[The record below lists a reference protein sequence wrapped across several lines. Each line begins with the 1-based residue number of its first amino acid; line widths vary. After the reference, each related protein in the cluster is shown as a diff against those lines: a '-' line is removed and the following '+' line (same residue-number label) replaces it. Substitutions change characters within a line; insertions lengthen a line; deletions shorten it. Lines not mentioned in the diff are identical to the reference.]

1 MQTLDNFNFAGKK
14 AFVRV
19 DFNVPL
25 DENLNITDD
34 TRMRAA
40 LPTLKK
46 IIADGGSVII
56 GSHLGRPKKGPED
69 KFSLKHVVAHLSELL
84 GQPVKFVDDSIGE
97 KVKAAVAELKPGEVL
112 VHENLRFYAEE
123 EGKPRGLAEDASDE
137 EKAAAKKAVKA
148 SQKEFTKELASLAD
162 VYVND
167 AFGTAHRAHA
177 STALI
182 ADYFTP
188 ENKMF
193 GYLMEKEVK
202 AVEKVMKDIN
212 RPFTAIM
219 GGSKVSSKIEIIE
232 NLLNKVDNLIITGG
246 MTYTFTKAQ
255 GGKIGNSIC
264 EDDKLDLALDLMKK
278 AKEKGVNLVLAV
290 DAKIADA
297 FSNDA
302 NTKIVPVNQIPDGWE
317 GLDIGPES
325 EKIFADVI
333 KKSKTILWN
342 GPTGVF
348 EFENFTHGSRS
359 VGEAIVEATKNGA
372 FSLVGGG
379 DSVACVNKFGLANGV
394 SYVSTGGGALLEAI
408 EGKILPG
415 IKAIQG

>member
-84 GQPVKFVDDSIGE
+84 GQSVKFVDDSIGK

-112 VHENLRFYAEE
+112 VLENLRFYAEE

>member
-1 MQTLDNFNFAGKK
+1 MAKLTVKDVDLKGKK
-14 AFVRV
+14 VLVRV

-25 DENLNITDD
+25 KDGVITNDN
-34 TRMRAA
+34 RISAA
-40 LPTLKK
+40 LPTIKYILEQ
-46 IIADGGSVII
+46 GGRAILF
-56 GSHLGRPKKGPED
+56 SHLGRVKEEAD
-69 KFSLKHVVAHLSELL
+69 KEGKSLAPVAADLAAKL
-84 GQPVKFVDDSIGE
+84 GQEVVFPGVTRG
-97 KVKAAVAELKPGEVL
+97 AELEEAINNLKDGEVL
-112 VHENLRFYAEE
+112 LVENTRFEDVD
-123 EGKPRGLAEDASDE
+123 GK
-137 EKAAAKKAVKA
+137 
-148 SQKEFTKELASLAD
+148 KESKNDPELGKYWASLGD
-162 VYVND
+162 GIFVND

-182 ADYFTP
+182 AKYFDTD
-188 ENKMF
+188 NKMF

-202 AVEKVMKDIN
+202 AVDKVLNDIQ

-232 NLLNKVDNLIITGG
+232 NLLNKVDNLIIAGG
-246 MTYTFTKAQ
+246 MTYTFTKAM
-255 GGKIGNSIC
+255 GGKIGISIC
-264 EDDKLDLALDLMKK
+264 EDDKLDLALDLIKK

-302 NTKIVPVNQIPDGWE
+302 NTQFCAVDEIPDGWE
-317 GLDIGPES
+317 GLDIGPKTE
-325 EKIFADVI
+325 EIFANVI
-333 KKSKTILWN
+333 KESKTILWN

-348 EFENFTHGSRS
+348 EFENFTHGSRT

-379 DSVACVNKFGLANGV
+379 DSVACVNKFGLASGV

-408 EGKILPG
+408 EGKVLPG
-415 IKAIQG
+415 IAAINE

>member
-25 DENLNITDD
+25 DENLKITDD

-69 KFSLKHVVAHLSELL
+69 KFSLKHIVAHLSELL
-84 GQPVKFVDDSIGE
+84 GQPVKFVADSVGPE
-97 KVKAAVAELKPGEVL
+97 VKAAVADLKPGEVL
-112 VHENLRFYAEE
+112 VLENLRFYAEE
-123 EGKPRGLAEDASDE
+123 EGKPRGLAEDATDE
-137 EKAAAKKAVKA
+137 EKATAKKAVKA

-188 ENKMF
+188 DKKMF

-246 MTYTFTKAQ
+246 MTYTFTKAM

-264 EDDKLDLALDLMKK
+264 EDDKLDLAKELMAK
-278 AKEKGVNLVLAV
+278 AKEKNVNLVLAV
-290 DAKIADA
+290 DAKIADS
-297 FSNDA
+297 FSNEA
-302 NTKIVPVNQIPDGWE
+302 NTKYAPVNEIPDGWE
-317 GLDIGPES
+317 GLDIGPKS
-325 EKIFADVI
+325 EELFADVI

-348 EFENFTHGSRS
+348 EFDNFSHGSRA

-379 DSVACVNKFGLANGV
+379 DSVACVNKFGLASGV

-408 EGKILPG
+408 EGKELPG